1 MFYFYLENRDENENQ
16 CIIKKTEGEINKVE
30 LISNSCVP
38 LSKDDLDELDLETY
52 DKNLSIIGLE
62 SLLEKYNKFIEEQV
76 DKNFIIK
83 NGKRAINYSENAR
96 KIR

>member
-1 MFYFYLENRDENENQ
+1 M
-16 CIIKKTEGEINKVE
+16 
-30 LISNSCVP
+30 
-38 LSKDDLDELDLETY
+38 ETY